1 MEVIQEFRLRS
12 LTNSLYAQFI
22 ADVDSQIQRLTPKAL
37 KITKCYEAFA
47 AGIEQFDQVFKKQSK
62 SNLTE
67 ILARQNGIRGEW
79 YHCFCGHV
87 RADIFHGDEEVRKA
101 ARRVLNWINCFK
113 NMRRCSRRVQSANLT
128 ELGAKLT
135 EEPLA
140 SDVELLGQTQN
151 LQRMIAANEEY
162 KAMSLGRTESRKDVV
177 LNAVNDA
184 RAALDEAYR
193 NIVGMVN
200 SQVMFA
206 ELSDASD
213 FEGSAADGP
222 QLSALA
228 AETGVLSDFVRSVNT
243 LIREYKTEMAQSG
256 PNTPA
261 DGAAEKGEEA
271 ETGGEEASDGAELP

>member
-1 MEVIQEFRLRS
+1 MEIIQEIRLRS
-12 LTNSLYAQFI
+12 LTNALYAQFMD
-22 ADVDSQIQRLTPKAL
+22 DVNAQIQRLTPNAL
-37 KITKCYEAFA
+37 KITKCYEAFE
-47 AGIEQFDQVFKKQSK
+47 AGIAQLDRVYKQQTK
-62 SNLTE
+62 NNMTE
-67 ILARQNGIRGEW
+67 SLMLQNEARADR
-79 YHCFCGHV
+79 YRCFCGHV
-87 RADIFHGDEEVRKA
+87 KADIFNEDEAVRDA
-101 ARRVLNWINCFK
+101 AQRILNWINCFK
-113 NMRRCSRRVQSANLT
+113 SLLRSSRRVQSANLT
-128 ELGAKLT
+128 ELGERLT

-206 ELSDASD
+206 ELSDAAD
-213 FEGSAADGP
+213 FEGGAADGP

>member
-1 MEVIQEFRLRS
+1 MEIIQEIRLRS
-12 LTNSLYAQFI
+12 LTNSLYAQFM
-22 ADVDSQIQRLTPKAL
+22 ADVDAQIERLTPKAL
-37 KITKCYEAFA
+37 KISKCYEAFTS
-47 AGIEQFDQVFKKQSK
+47 GIAQFDQAYKQQAK
-62 SNLTE
+62 NNLTE
-67 ILARQNGIRGEW
+67 ILIKQSGIRADC
-79 YHCFCGHV
+79 YRCFYGHIK
-87 RADIFHGDEEVRKA
+87 ADIYHEDEEIRDA
-101 ARRVLNWINCFK
+101 AQRVLNWIRTFK
-113 NMRRCSRRVQSANLT
+113 NVLKTSRRVQSANLT
-128 ELGAKLT
+128 ELGERLT

-228 AETGVLSDFVRSVNT
+228 AETGVLSDFVRSVNI

-261 DGAAEKGEEA
+261 DGVAEKGEEA